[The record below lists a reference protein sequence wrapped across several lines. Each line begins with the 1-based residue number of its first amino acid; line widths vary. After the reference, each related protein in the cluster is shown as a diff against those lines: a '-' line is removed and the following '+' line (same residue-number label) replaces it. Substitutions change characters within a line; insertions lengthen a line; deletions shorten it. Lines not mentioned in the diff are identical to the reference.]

1 MCGERVCGS
10 ARDDIALVVEA
21 DIDLL
26 AVLHRLAAPNAVV
39 VLGEPADIREAIL
52 LDSGLRFAFG
62 EAVAAF
68 NRCFDL
74 LRGRAADS
82 GILRSAGGRRVLALS
97 LGQSAARDQRDNG
110 TQNKR
115 ITHAYLVQIR
125 GIRSKGEILHEVPGT

>member
-52 LDSGLRFAFG
+52 LDSGLRFAL
-62 EAVAAF
+62 VK
-68 NRCFDL
+68 L
-74 LRGRAADS
+74 LRPLTGASTCFEVEPLIA
-82 GILRSAGGRRVLALS
+82 GFCGPLAAGGFWF
-97 LGQSAARDQRDNG
+97 
-110 TQNKR
+110 
-115 ITHAYLVQIR
+115 
-125 GIRSKGEILHEVPGT
+125 